1 MRLLIMGAP
10 GAGKGTQGKLLAAHL
25 GIPAISTG
33 AIFRDNVQRS
43 TPLGLEVKRL
53 MDAGDFVPDSV
64 VEQIVA
70 DRLDQADASD
80 GFLLD
85 GFPRTVHQATALD
98 AILDRSHLALDHAIS
113 LTVDNEALVA
123 RMLHRA
129 EIEGRADD
137 NEETIRHR
145 MAVYHEATEPLLA
158 LYRDRGILIEVDGD
172 AAIDEVQQRVVARIA
187 ALHDVKV

>member
-33 AIFRDNVQRS
+33 AIFRDHVRRQ
-43 TPLGLEVKRL
+43 TPLGREVKRL
-53 MDAGDFVPDSV
+53 MDAGDFVPDDI
-64 VEQIVA
+64 VEEIVA
-70 DRLDQADASD
+70 DRLGQADALD

-85 GFPRTVHQATALD
+85 GFPRTVHQARALD
-98 AILDRSHLALDHAIS
+98 SILNRARLALDHAIS
-113 LTVDNEALVA
+113 LTVEPEALIA

-129 EIEGRADD
+129 AVEGRADD

-145 MAVYHEATEPLLA
+145 MAVYAEETEPLLA
-158 LYRDRGILIEVDGD
+158 LYRERGALLEVNGDGSVE
-172 AAIDEVQQRVVARIA
+172 EVQNRVRDALGVAAHGRG
-187 ALHDVKV
+187 

>member
-10 GAGKGTQGKLLAAHL
+10 GAGKRTQGKLLAAHL

-129 EIEGRADD
+129 VIEGRADD

>member
-33 AIFRDNVQRS
+33 AIFRDHVQRE

-53 MDAGDFVPDSV
+53 MDAGDFVPDSI

-70 DRLDQADASD
+70 QRLDQDDAVP

-85 GFPRTVHQATALD
+85 GFPRTVHQAIALD
-98 AILDRSHLALDHAIS
+98 GILERSHLALDHAIS
-113 LTVDNEALVA
+113 LTVDNEALVT
-123 RMLHRA
+123 RMLQRA

-137 NEETIRHR
+137 NEDTIRHR
-145 MAVYHEATEPLLA
+145 MAVYHQATEPLLA
-158 LYRDRGILIEVDGD
+158 LYRDRGVLVEVDGD
-172 AAIDEVQQRVVARIA
+172 GTIDEVQDRVRTALA
-187 ALHDVKV
+187 AAHDDGA

>member
-10 GAGKGTQGKLLAAHL
+10 GAGKGTQGKLLASHL

-33 AIFRDNVQRS
+33 AIFRSHVQGE
-43 TPLGLEVKRL
+43 TALGLEVKRL
-53 MDAGDFVPDSV
+53 MDAGDFVPDSI

-70 DRLDQADASD
+70 ERLDQDDAAG

-85 GFPRTVHQATALD
+85 GFPRTVHQAYALD
-98 AILDRSHLALDHAIS
+98 GILDRSHLQLDHAIS
-113 LTVDNEALVA
+113 LTVENEALVA

-145 MAVYHEATEPLLA
+145 MAVYHGETEPLLA
-158 LYRDRGILIEVDGD
+158 LYRERDKLIEVDGD
-172 AAIDEVQQRVVARIA
+172 GTIDEVQARVRA
-187 ALHDVKV
+187 ALAAAHDDGV

>member
-158 LYRDRGILIEVDGD
+158 LYRDRGILIQVDGD

>member
-33 AIFRDNVQRS
+33 AIFRGHVEKG
-43 TPLGLEVKRL
+43 TPLGREVKRL
-53 MDAGDFVPDSV
+53 MDSGDFVPDPI

-70 DRLDQADASD
+70 ERLGEEDCRN

-85 GFPRTVHQATALD
+85 GFPRTVHQALTLD
-98 AILDRSHLALDHAIS
+98 AILDRSHLRLDHAIS
-113 LTVDNEALVA
+113 LTVEREALVA

-129 EIEGRADD
+129 NIEGRADD
-137 NEETIRHR
+137 NEVTIRHR
-145 MAVYHEATEPLLA
+145 MAVYEEETEPLLA
-158 LYRDRGILIEVDGD
+158 LYRERHALVEVDGD
-172 AAIDEVQQRVVARIA
+172 GSVDEVQQKIRR
-187 ALHDVKV
+187 ALSTTYDDGA

>member
-158 LYRDRGILIEVDGD
+158 LYRDRGILLEVDGD
-172 AAIDEVQQRVVARIA
+172 AAIDEVQQRVDAGIA

>member
-98 AILDRSHLALDHAIS
+98 AILDRSHLALDHAK
-113 LTVDNEALVA
+113 
-123 RMLHRA
+123 
-129 EIEGRADD
+129 
-137 NEETIRHR
+137 
-145 MAVYHEATEPLLA
+145 ATPST
-158 LYRDRGILIEVDGD
+158 
-172 AAIDEVQQRVVARIA
+172 
-187 ALHDVKV
+187 

>member
-1 MRLLIMGAP
+1 
-10 GAGKGTQGKLLAAHL
+10 
-25 GIPAISTG
+25 
-33 AIFRDNVQRS
+33 
-43 TPLGLEVKRL
+43 
-53 MDAGDFVPDSV
+53 

-187 ALHDVKV
+187 ASTTSRSDRPW

>member
-10 GAGKGTQGKLLAAHL
+10 GAGKGTQAAILAEHL
-25 GIPAISTG
+25 SIPAISTG
-33 AIFRDNVQRS
+33 AIFRDNVARQ
-43 TPLGLEVKRL
+43 TELGLEVKRL

-70 DRLDQADASD
+70 DRLHQDDCRQ

-85 GFPRTVHQATALD
+85 GFPRTVHQAQALD
-98 AILDRSHLALDHAIS
+98 AILDADHLALDHVVS
-113 LTVDNEALVA
+113 LVVDDEALVA

-129 EIEGRADD
+129 EVEGRADD

-145 MAVYHEATEPLLA
+145 MEVYHRETEPLIA
-158 LYRDRGILIEVDGD
+158 FYRGRGQLVEVVGDGTV
-172 AAIDEVQQRVVARIA
+172 DEVQQRIRA
-187 ALHDVKV
+187 ALAHAHDDGV